1 MPDTVPDG
9 AARIEILPVVGMPEI
24 RPDADLASLIAARA
38 DWLRDGDVVVV
49 TSKIVSKSEG
59 RLVSVDSDDAVA
71 RERIRQ
77 QLIDAETRRT
87 VARRDDLRI
96 VANRH
101 GVVMAAAGVDE
112 SNVATDE
119 LALLPDDPDH
129 SAATLRADLK
139 VRLGVEVAV
148 IVSDSLG
155 RPWRAGIVDA
165 ALGVAGLSAVVDHRG
180 RLDSGGRALRVTQ
193 IAIADEIASAADL
206 VKGKLAATPVAVVR
220 GLTFVDDGLGSAP
233 LIHPRERDLFSL
245 GTAEAIEVGRAD
257 AGGSNAP
264 AGPLHADAVRV
275 LGALPRGTAEAET
288 LRQAY
293 LGFLAARPDAMWRSC
308 AAGHLTAST
317 VIYDPARDAVLLTL
331 HPRVGRWLQV
341 GGHCEPGDPTIAAAA
356 AREALEESGLTGL
369 QLDPVPISL
378 HVHPITCSLGIA
390 TRHFDVR
397 FVAVAAGATDETR
410 SDESIDLRWFRWDEL
425 PEGSVEDLATVVSAA
440 RQRARG

>member
-9 AARIEILPVVGMPEI
+9 AARIEILPVRGMPEI
-24 RPDADLASLIAARA
+24 RPGADLASMIAQRA
-38 DWLRDGDVVVV
+38 GWLRDGDVVVV

-59 RLVSVDSDDAVA
+59 RLVPIDPHDAAA

-119 LALLPDDPDH
+119 LALLPDDPDR
-129 SAATLRADLK
+129 SAAALRADLK
-139 VRLGVEVAV
+139 LRLGVDVAV

-165 ALGVAGLSAVVDHRG
+165 ALGVAGLTAVVDHRG

-206 VKGKLAATPVAVVR
+206 VKGKLAATPVAIVR
-220 GLTFVDDGLGSAP
+220 GLSFVDNGLGSAP

-245 GTAEAIEVGRAD
+245 GTAEAIAVGRAD
-257 AGGSNAP
+257 AAGSSAP

-275 LGALPRGTAEAET
+275 LRDLPRGTDEAEA

-293 LGFLAARPDAMWRSC
+293 LGFLAARTDAMWRSC
-308 AAGHLTAST
+308 TAGHLTAST

-341 GGHCEPGDPTIAAAA
+341 GGHCEPGDPTLVAAA
-356 AREALEESGLTGL
+356 AREALEESGIADL
-369 QLDPVPISL
+369 QVDPVPIGL

-397 FVAVAAGATDETR
+397 FVAVAAGGTDETK
-410 SDESIDLRWFRWDEL
+410 SDESIDLRWFPWDEL
-425 PEGSVEDLATVVSAA
+425 PEGSVEDLAAVVAAA